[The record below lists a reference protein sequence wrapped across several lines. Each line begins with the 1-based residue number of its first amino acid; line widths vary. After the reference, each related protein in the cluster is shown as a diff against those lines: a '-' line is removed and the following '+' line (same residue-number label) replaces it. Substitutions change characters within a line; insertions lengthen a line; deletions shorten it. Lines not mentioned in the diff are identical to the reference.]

1 MTFCFK
7 LFWEDAILF
16 SSPCF
21 GWLIVMSFGLV
32 FVCLFVCLF
41 VLFFCFCFFFR
52 KNIWLKGGGEMDEL
66 GEEKKISKI

>member
-1 MTFCFK
+1 MTFCYK
-7 LFWEDAILF
+7 LFWENAILF

-21 GWLIVMSFGLV
+21 GWLIVMSFGLG
-32 FVCLFVCLF
+32 FFLFVCLF
-41 VLFFCFCFFFR
+41 CFLFLFLFFFR